1 MEAERKFPDYMGC
14 AQNEEILS
22 QLDGAKGEKV
32 VFSCVVIK
40 FNRFFVKQERTLL
53 LTNQNV
59 YNIKK
64 NAIQRRINTQSI
76 KALTKSTKP
85 ENL

>member
-1 MEAERKFPDYMGC
+1 METERKFPDYMGC
-14 AQNEEILS
+14 AQNEEIMS
-22 QLDGAKGEKV
+22 QLDSAKGEKV

-53 LTNQNV
+53 ITNQNA

-64 NAIQRRINTQSI
+64 NTI
-76 KALTKSTKP
+76 
-85 ENL
+85 